1 MNGWFY
7 CFYMD
12 EQILKDRDHKK
23 LGRELDL
30 FTFSDTVG
38 KGLPLWTP
46 KGSTIRREL
55 ERWVVDEE
63 IKDGYLHV
71 YTPDIA
77 KLDLYKKS
85 GHYPYYKD
93 SMYAPIAIEEEEFML
108 RPMTCPHHFEL
119 YLSRPHSY
127 KELPLRIAELAK
139 LYRFEKSGE
148 LMGLQRTRSFC
159 LADAHI
165 ICRKDQAQSEINR
178 VLNLIEKMAKVLGL
192 EAGKNY
198 TYRLSLG
205 NRADDKK
212 YFKDDSA
219 WDGAEEMLR
228 QVLNDRKAKFVEA
241 PDEAAFYG
249 PKIDIQMKNVN
260 GKEDTAFT
268 VQYDFVMPKRFNLNY
283 INEKGED
290 EQALVVHRSS
300 IGAIERVV
308 AYLIE
313 HFGGAFP
320 VWLSPVQAIILPITD
335 KQLDYAK
342 KVEKQL
348 KSENIRVE
356 IDDKSE
362 PLGARIRD
370 AQMQK
375 VPYMLIVGAKEERAG
390 TVSVRGRNGTDHGQI
405 PLSKFIEDIKK
416 EIDGKVITE
425 KSDS

>member
-375 VPYMLIVGAKEERAG
+375 IPYMLIVGKKEQESQ
-390 TVSVRGRNGTDHGQI
+390 TVSERGRSGKDYGQQ
-405 PLSKFIEDIKK
+405 PLDEFIKNIRK
-416 EIDGKVITE
+416 EIDEKVNT
-425 KSDS
+425 